1 MNRALRLI
9 LLAIL
14 ASAPALAQATNTTW
28 LASLMKQMATIPA
41 RQAEFVEEKHIAA
54 LNQPLISRGRL
65 IYRRPSYF
73 AKITTAPQPET
84 LIVNGDQLSL
94 GTGNAAPRI
103 LRLASHPAIA
113 ALVEGIRAALAGDL
127 PTLRRFYRI
136 LAEGDPTAW
145 RLVLTPTA
153 PSLARFL
160 RSVTLEG
167 SNTVVRGIKIRAANG
182 DEQGMTITPV
192 R

>member
-1 MNRALRLI
+1 VML
-9 LLAIL
+9 
-14 ASAPALAQATNTTW
+14 PALPAIAQPTESAW
-28 LASLMKQMATIPA
+28 LNSLMQRMAAIPA

-54 LNQPLISRGRL
+54 LSQPLISRGQL
-65 IYRRPSYF
+65 IYRRPSYI
-73 AKITTAPQPET
+73 AKITFSPRPET
-84 LIVNGDQLSL
+84 LIANGDQLSL
-94 GTGNAAPRI
+94 GSGNAAPRT
-103 LRLASHPAIA
+103 LSLASYPAVGV
-113 ALVEGIRAALAGDL
+113 LVDGIRAALAGDL

-136 LAEGDPTAW
+136 LVEGNPTAW

-160 RSVTLEG
+160 RTLTLEG
-167 SNTVVRGIKIRAANG
+167 SNTVVRAIRIRETNG